1 MRLLDLFCC
10 AGGAAM
16 GYYRAGFTEITGI
29 DIRPQPRYPFRFIQA
44 DALEYLAEHGHEY
57 DVIHASPPCQAH
69 SDLAHLHR
77 SKGTDYDERHKD
89 LIPQTRA
96 LLQAIG
102 KPYIIENVEGAP
114 LTNSFT
120 LCGAMFGLKVYRHRL
135 FETSFFAIVP
145 PHIAHHDNTPAVG
158 RGISSKGFISVTGV
172 GGFGIPN
179 GFGYAC
185 SAMGIDWMS
194 RPELSQA
201 IPPAYTQWIG
211 ERLLEQ
217 MEVTH
222 AHP

>member
-1 MRLLDLFCC
+1 MSEQKPRLLDLFSG
-10 AGGAAM
+10 AGGAAR
-16 GYYRAGFTEITGI
+16 GYQLAGFHVTGI
-29 DIRPQPRYPFRFIQA
+29 DIKPQPRYAGDVFIQS
-44 DALEYLAEHGHEY
+44 DALEYVAAHGKEF

-69 SDLAHLHR
+69 SDLAKLHR
-77 SKGTDYDERHKD
+77 SKSGDYDERHKD
-89 LIPQTRA
+89 LIPQTRE

-102 KPYIIENVEGAP
+102 NPYIIENVEGAP
-114 LTNSFT
+114 MHNSFT

-135 FETSFFAIVP
+135 FETSFFVLAP

-158 RGISSKGFISVTGV
+158 RGISKKGFISVTGV

-179 GFGYAC
+179 GFNYAC
-185 SAMGIDWMS
+185 NAMGIDWMS

-217 MEVTH
+217 VM
-222 AHP
+222 A